1 MSVIVSLTSYP
12 ERINTVNKTI
22 KTLLNQSLLPKKVVL
37 VLGEDKFPNKENDL
51 PENLKFLFSDKFQI
65 LWTPKDLCSYTKLI
79 PALKKYPNEIIVT
92 ADDDILYPFN
102 WLELLVNSYR
112 KNPDCIHCHRAFRIL
127 VSDRILEYSKWARGI
142 ISEIGAYGI
151 SGNAVLKPDFQNYFT
166 GVSGVLYPPN
176 SLHKDVFNEQLW
188 KEIAKTE
195 DDAWFWANAVHN
207 GTKIKVVNDNIG
219 LCNQDMESNQSS
231 ALYKINS
238 LNNTSQNILNN
249 VFKYFKD
256 VEQRIINDNND
267 IIISLTSYPER
278 IGTLHF
284 VIKSLL
290 EQTIKPYKIVLY
302 LAIEQ
307 FPNKDKDLP
316 LDLLELKNETF
327 EIHYCEDLKS
337 YKKLIP
343 ALKEYPDKI
352 IITVDDDLIYPKK
365 IVEELYISY
374 LETPKYIHCHRITR
388 LNEHSGFF
396 KNIPRK
402 LYENGDY
409 YSEAIRLP
417 SVFNKLSSGAGT
429 LFPPNSL
436 HSDVLNNRQLWE
448 KLAPTSDDI
457 WFYIQAL
464 RKNFKIKVVAN
475 NYWKLNIV
483 PDTQNKA
490 LSLINDADNCK
501 VFLQHLNNTINY
513 YPELLNL
520 FSKEKEQNQIL
531 INNLRNI
538 NARSNVKAK
547 YKGLEQVFSVK
558 NEINNGVK
566 RKVITFFG
574 IKIKMKKRIV

>member
-1 MSVIVSLTSYP
+1 M
-12 ERINTVNKTI
+12 
-22 KTLLNQSLLPKKVVL
+22 LPKKVVL

-51 PENLKFLFSDKFQI
+51 PENLKILFSDKFQI

-112 KNPDCIHCHRAFRIL
+112 KYPDCIHCHRAFRIL

-151 SGNAVLKPDFQNYFT
+151 SGNAMLKPDFQNYFT
-166 GVSGVLYPPN
+166 RVSGVLYPPN

-219 LCNQDMESNQSS
+219 LCNLNTESNQNT

-238 LNNTSQNILNN
+238 LNNTTQNILNN

-343 ALKEYPDKI
+343 ALKEYPDKV
-352 IITVDDDLIYPKK
+352 IITVDDDLIYSKK
-365 IVEELYISY
+365 
-374 LETPKYIHCHRITR
+374 
-388 LNEHSGFF
+388 
-396 KNIPRK
+396 
-402 LYENGDY
+402 
-409 YSEAIRLP
+409 
-417 SVFNKLSSGAGT
+417 
-429 LFPPNSL
+429 
-436 HSDVLNNRQLWE
+436 W
-448 KLAPTSDDI
+448 
-457 WFYIQAL
+457 
-464 RKNFKIKVVAN
+464 
-475 NYWKLNIV
+475 
-483 PDTQNKA
+483 
-490 LSLINDADNCK
+490 
-501 VFLQHLNNTINY
+501 
-513 YPELLNL
+513 
-520 FSKEKEQNQIL
+520 
-531 INNLRNI
+531 
-538 NARSNVKAK
+538 
-547 YKGLEQVFSVK
+547 
-558 NEINNGVK
+558 
-566 RKVITFFG
+566 
-574 IKIKMKKRIV
+574 